1 LKKAVE
7 IALILILA
15 SLLFLPKFVTITT
28 ILFAVLYI
36 IQAIR
41 SKTHFQL
48 NWPLLMMPLFYIA
61 YLFGLINTADFG
73 YASMDLG
80 SKLTLVL
87 FPLLFSF
94 PLKLDTKFILKVFV
108 LLSIGSGIACLI
120 DSVLLMI
127 EKPEMNTYYIFKG
140 GFLAFAVHTTYL
152 TWYYTLAIFIILKG
166 VIYNEKLFKGWQSVL
181 IVLFLAP
188 FLFYLGSFAGLL
200 FSFVTVVILVLLIMK
215 KRFGKKG
222 LFLSFGFMLLF
233 LLGAFFVPFVNH
245 EFKRGVSEFSE
256 AFSDKETY
264 YSENKNQTE
273 SFKARALLWSVAVT
287 EISNNP
293 MGFGTGDGK
302 NEFVKATQ
310 SHDLEVGK
318 NKLNPHN
325 QFFQTTLAIG
335 VIGLLLLLV
344 MLGVQLKY
352 GYTKKSLLLMFFVLS
367 LGFNMLFESM
377 LELQSGIVFYTL
389 VICLLI
395 NQVMSKKEIESTIK

>member
-1 LKKAVE
+1 MKKAVE

-36 IQAIR
+36 IEAIS
-41 SKTHFQL
+41 SKARIEF
-48 NWPLLMMPLFYIA
+48 NWALMMMPLLYVA
-61 YLFGLINTADFG
+61 YLFGLINTVDFG

-94 PLKLDTKFILKVFV
+94 PLKLNTTFV
-108 LLSIGSGIACLI
+108 LKAFVFLCIGSGIACLI

-140 GFLAFAVHTTYL
+140 GFLAFAVHSTYL

-166 VIYNEKLFKGWQSVL
+166 VIYDEKLFKGWQS
-181 IVLFLAP
+181 IFMVLFLTP

-200 FSFVTVVILVLLIMK
+200 FSFVTIVLTVLLIMK
-215 KRFGKKG
+215 KKYGKKG
-222 LFLSFGFMLLF
+222 FYLSFGFMVLF
-233 LLGAFFVPFVNH
+233 FASAFFVPFVNH

-256 AFSDKETY
+256 AFTDKEAY

-273 SFKARALLWSVAVT
+273 SFKARALLWSVAAT
-287 EISNNP
+287 EIRENP

-302 NEFVKATQ
+302 NEFVKAAQ

-318 NKLNPHN
+318 KKLNPHN
-325 QFFQTTLAIG
+325 QYFQTTLAIG
-335 VIGLLLLLV
+335 VVGLFLLFL
-344 MLGVQLKY
+344 MLGMQLRY
-352 GYTKKSLLLMFFVLS
+352 GFKNKSILVVFFVFS

-389 VICLLI
+389 VICLLL
-395 NQVMSKKEIESTIK
+395 NEVMSRKTKKLSNN